1 MFMPI
6 IKDLLRSKNRKPITV
21 SSAASIFD
29 ALKIMAESNIGCLIV
44 LEGDSYVGIFTERD
58 YARKIVLEGRSS
70 DTTTVNEI
78 MISDIPMLNI
88 NDPIELCSKIM
99 TEKTLRY
106 LPVFENSQ
114 LVNVISQSDI
124 IKYTIDAQKSLI
136 EHLQNYMNLK

>member
-1 MFMPI
+1 MPT
-6 IKDLLRSKNRKPITV
+6 IKDLLLNKNRKLITV

-44 LEGDSYVGIFTERD
+44 LEGDNYVGMFTERD
-58 YARKIVLEGRSS
+58 YARKIVLAGRSS

-88 NDPIELCSKIM
+88 NDTIELCSKIM

-106 LPVFENSQ
+106 LPVFENNK
-114 LVNVISQSDI
+114 LVNLISQGDI
-124 IKYTIDAQKSLI
+124 IKYTIDSQKSLI

>member
-1 MFMPI
+1 MPT
-6 IKDLLRSKNRKPITV
+6 IKDLLLNKNRKLITV

-44 LEGDSYVGIFTERD
+44 LEGDNYVGMFTERD

-78 MISDIPMLNI
+78 MISDIPMLNS
-88 NDPIELCSKIM
+88 NDTIELCSKIM

-106 LPVFENSQ
+106 LPVFENNQ
-114 LVNVISQSDI
+114 LVNLISQSDI
-124 IKYTIDAQKSLI
+124 IKYTIDSQKSLI

>member
-1 MFMPI
+1 MPI
-6 IKDLLRSKNRKPITV
+6 IKDLLLSKSRKLITV
-21 SSAASIFD
+21 SSVASIFD

-44 LEGDSYVGIFTERD
+44 LEGDKYVGIFTERD

-78 MISDIPMLNI
+78 MISDVPKLNS
-88 NDPIELCSKIM
+88 NDTIELCSKIM

-106 LPVFENSQ
+106 LPVFENNQ
-114 LVNVISQSDI
+114 LINLISQGDI
-124 IKYTIDAQKSLI
+124 IKYTIDSQKSLI

>member
-1 MFMPI
+1 MPI
-6 IKDLLRSKNRKPITV
+6 IKDLLLSKNRKLITV

-44 LEGDSYVGIFTERD
+44 LEGDKYVGIFTERD

-70 DTTTVNEI
+70 DTTTVNEV
-78 MISDIPMLNI
+78 MISDVPKLNS
-88 NDPIELCSKIM
+88 NDTIELCSKIM

-106 LPVFENSQ
+106 LPVFENNQ
-114 LVNVISQSDI
+114 LVNLISQGDI
-124 IKYTIDAQKSLI
+124 IKYTIDSQKSLI

>member
-88 NDPIELCSKIM
+88 NDTIELCSKIM

>member
-1 MFMPI
+1 MPI
-6 IKDLLRSKNRKPITV
+6 IKDLLLSKNRKLITV

-44 LEGDSYVGIFTERD
+44 LEGDKYVGIFTERD

-78 MISDIPMLNI
+78 MISDIPKLNSS
-88 NDPIELCSKIM
+88 DTIELCSKIM

-106 LPVFENSQ
+106 LPVFENNQ
-114 LVNVISQSDI
+114 LVNLISQGDI
-124 IKYTIDAQKSLI
+124 IKYTIDSQKSLI

>member
-1 MFMPI
+1 MPT
-6 IKDLLRSKNRKPITV
+6 IKDLLLNKNRKLITV
-21 SSAASIFD
+21 SSTASIFD

-44 LEGDSYVGIFTERD
+44 LEGDNYVGMFTERD

-78 MISDIPMLNI
+78 MISDIPMLNSNYTI
-88 NDPIELCSKIM
+88 DLCSKIM

-106 LPVFENSQ
+106 LPVFENNQ
-114 LVNVISQSDI
+114 LVNLISQSDI
-124 IKYTIDAQKSLI
+124 IKYTIDSQKSLI

>member
-1 MFMPI
+1 MPT
-6 IKDLLRSKNRKPITV
+6 IKDLLLNKNRKLITV

-44 LEGDSYVGIFTERD
+44 LEGDNYVGMFTERD
-58 YARKIVLEGRSS
+58 YARKIVLRGRSS

-88 NDPIELCSKIM
+88 NDTIEQCSKIM

-106 LPVFENSQ
+106 LPVFENNQ
-114 LVNVISQSDI
+114 LVNLISQSDI
-124 IKYTIDAQKSLI
+124 IKYTIDSQKSLI
-136 EHLQNYMNLK
+136 EHLQNYLNLK

>member
-1 MFMPI
+1 MPI
-6 IKDLLRSKNRKPITV
+6 IKDLLRSKNRKLITV
-21 SSAASIFD
+21 SSEASIID

-44 LEGDSYVGIFTERD
+44 LEGDNYVGIFTERD

-78 MISDIPMLNI
+78 MISDIPILNST
-88 NDPIELCSKIM
+88 DTIELCSKIM

-106 LPVFENSQ
+106 LPVFENNQ
-114 LVNVISQSDI
+114 LINLISQSDI
-124 IKYTIDAQKSLI
+124 IKYTIDSQKSLI